1 MSFIKMSSTNIK
13 VIAFDLDGTLLES
26 NHIKDEAFDT
36 IFSEWPEHREI
47 ILKWHFSHNHIDR
60 REKFRY
66 FVEEVLTLP
75 EQDKLIEVLTDRF
88 SKLTTQAIIDC
99 SFVEGAL
106 SFLEYIQGKVA
117 TYLISATPQKELN
130 KILFARKLKN
140 YFNEVYGA
148 PINKEEVLKTIMT
161 NEKMSPNKVLY
172 IGDSPED
179 LQAAEV
185 LDIQFI
191 GRKSDRPL
199 DGKSHKIFSD
209 FIQLKK
215 YTLDYYDLS

>member
-1 MSFIKMSSTNIK
+1 MKQSNLK

-26 NHIKDEAFDT
+26 NHIKDEAFDS
-36 IFSEWPEHREI
+36 IFSEWPEHRDTV
-47 ILKWHFSHNHIDR
+47 LKWHLSHNHIDR

-66 FVEEVLTLP
+66 FVEEVLTLTG
-75 EQDKLIEVLTDRF
+75 QDKLIEGLTTRF
-88 SKLTTQAIIDC
+88 SELTTQAIIDC

-117 TYLISATPQKELN
+117 TYLVSATPQKELN
-130 KILFARKLKN
+130 KILLARKLKN

-148 PINKEEVLKTIMT
+148 PINKEEVLKKIMT
-161 NEKMSPNKVLY
+161 NEKVSPNKILY

-179 LQAAEV
+179 QQAAEV

-199 DGKSHKIFSD
+199 DGKSHELFSD

-215 YTLDYYDLS
+215 YVLDYYELS